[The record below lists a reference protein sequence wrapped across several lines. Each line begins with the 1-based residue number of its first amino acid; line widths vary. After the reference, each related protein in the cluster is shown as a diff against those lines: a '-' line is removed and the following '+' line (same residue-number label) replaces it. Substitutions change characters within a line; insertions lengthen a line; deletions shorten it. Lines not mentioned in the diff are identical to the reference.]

1 MITIIIIS
9 ALLCA
14 GAVATLIG
22 ARMIEKRYPP
32 RGRWVAAG
40 GLRQHVV
47 ELGAASAGKPPIVLL
62 HGAGCNLEDLRPI
75 GERLAAA
82 HHVILVDR
90 PGQGWSEG
98 GSRATCSPA
107 AQAAILRDVLDQL
120 GVARTVLIG
129 HSWGGTLA
137 LAFALDH
144 PDRAAGLVLLAPPT
158 HPHLHQLTCLYGA
171 LSLPL
176 AGWLFARTVAL
187 PLSAAALPAG
197 VRGAFI
203 PQTPPPGYLAAQ
215 RCMAVAA
222 TAGVSRQRPRRRRS
236 AWRSRRAVAA
246 LQRLARAR
254 CCHQWRPRRRRPAAI
269 ARDSVCRCPAWR
281 QARATTRCG
290 PHAASC
296 AARAD
301 RRRDRDVGWT
311 LRVVSGG

>member
-1 MITIIIIS
+1 MIAIIIIS

-32 RGRWVAAG
+32 RGRWVLAG

-47 ELGAASAGKPPIVLL
+47 ELGAESAGKPPIVLL

-158 HPHLHQLTCLYGA
+158 HPHLHRLTCLYGA

-176 AGWLFARTVAL
+176 AGWVFARTVAL

-203 PQTPPPGYLAAQ
+203 PQTPPPGYLKRSAAWLLLRPRAFLANARDVAGLHGVLAAQ
-215 RCMAVAA
+215 SPRYSGLRVPAVVINGDRDAVVPPQSHAMAFADALPGAKLVLLP
-222 TAGVSRQRPRRRRS
+222 GVGHMPHHAQPERI
-236 AWRSRRAVAA
+236 VVEIEA
-246 LQRLARAR
+246 LVAR
-254 CCHQWRPRRRRPAAI
+254 CEE
-269 ARDSVCRCPAWR
+269 
-281 QARATTRCG
+281 
-290 PHAASC
+290 
-296 AARAD
+296 
-301 RRRDRDVGWT
+301 
-311 LRVVSGG
+311 